1 MRTIHYFA
9 LLAAFGLAGCAEQK
23 TDAQAQ
29 RDANAEAREHEADDT
44 GRNARDREGNT
55 VTPLDQSNE
64 EADVEITRQIRQAI
78 RDDDSM
84 SQKAL
89 NAKIITQDGVVT
101 LRGPVDSQAEKA
113 AIEQKANSVVGVARV
128 QNELETVVK

>member
-1 MRTIHYFA
+1 MRTIYYFA
-9 LLAAFGLAGCAEQK
+9 LLAALGLSGCAEQK
-23 TDAQAQ
+23 NETQAQ

-55 VTPLDQSNE
+55 LTPFDQSE
-64 EADVEITRQIRQAI
+64 KESDVAITRQIRQAI

-89 NAKIITQDGVVT
+89 NAKVITQDGVVT
-101 LRGPVDSQAEKA
+101 LRGPVDSQAEKT
-113 AIEQKANSVVGVARV
+113 AIEQKAQGVAGVARV
-128 QNELETVVK
+128 QNELETVVR

>member
-1 MRTIHYFA
+1 MKTMHFFA
-9 LLAAFGLAGCAEQK
+9 LMAAFGLAGCAEQK

-29 RDANAEAREHEADDT
+29 REANDESREHEADDT

-55 VTPLDQSNE
+55 LTPFDQSE
-64 EADVEITRQIRQAI
+64 KESDVAITRQIRQAI
-78 RDDDSM
+78 RDDEAM

-89 NAKIITQDGVVT
+89 NAKVITRDGVVT
-101 LRGPVDSQAEKA
+101 LRGPVDSQAEKV
-113 AIEQKANSVVGVARV
+113 AIEQKAEAVAGVAKV

>member
-1 MRTIHYFA
+1 MRTIYYFA
-9 LLAAFGLAGCAEQK
+9 LLAALGVSGCAEQK
-23 TDAQAQ
+23 NETQAQ

-55 VTPLDQSNE
+55 LTPFDQSE
-64 EADVEITRQIRQAI
+64 KESDVAITRQIRQAI

-89 NAKIITQDGVVT
+89 NAKVITQDGVVT
-101 LRGPVDSQAEKA
+101 LRGPVDSQAEKT
-113 AIEQKANSVVGVARV
+113 AIEQKAQGVAGVARV
-128 QNELETVVK
+128 QNELETVVR

>member
-1 MRTIHYFA
+1 MRTIYYFA
-9 LLAAFGLAGCAEQK
+9 LLAALGLSGCAEQK
-23 TDAQAQ
+23 NETQAQ

-55 VTPLDQSNE
+55 LTPFDQSE
-64 EADVEITRQIRQAI
+64 KESDVAITRQIRQAI

-89 NAKIITQDGVVT
+89 NAKVITQDGVVT
-101 LRGPVDSQAEKA
+101 LRGPVDSQAEKT
-113 AIEQKANSVVGVARV
+113 AIEQKAQGVAGVARV
-128 QNELETVVK
+128 QNDLETVVR